1 MFIDIIIIISIT
13 SIIQSIFGT
22 GVLLFGT
29 PLLLLFG
36 YSFHFALI
44 ILLPTSILISLLQL
58 KDNILN
64 VDIVFYKK
72 LIIYCIPFIIIS
84 LYYST
89 NILTQTNLFIGI
101 CLVIISLKNRI
112 QLINKILRFLDQY
125 ERVYFI
131 LMGILHGITNLGGS
145 LLSASI
151 FNKDFSKLAKRSTI
165 AICYLSMAIIQIIT
179 LFFILNN
186 KEILNVINIPY
197 WFLGALVFIF
207 VEKYIFF
214 KINDQKYINYS
225 NIFLFII
232 GLLVIIKSLNL
243 FSTI

>member
-1 MFIDIIIIISIT
+1 MFYDIIIIISIT

-29 PLLLLFG
+29 PLLLIFG

-58 KDNILN
+58 KDNFVN
-64 VDIVFYKK
+64 VDINFYKK
-72 LIIYCIPFIIIS
+72 LIIYCIPFIIVS
-84 LYYST
+84 LYYSVT
-89 NILTQTNLFIGI
+89 ILTQTNLFIGI
-101 CLVIISLKNRI
+101 FLVTFSLKNRI
-112 QLINKILRFLDQY
+112 QLINTILRFLNRY
-125 ERVYFI
+125 EKVYFI

-165 AICYLSMAIIQIIT
+165 AVCYLSMAIIQIIT
-179 LFFILNN
+179 LFFIVNS
-186 KEILNVINIPY
+186 KEILNVIYIPY
-197 WFLGALVFIF
+197 WLLGVLVFIL

-214 KINDQKYINYS
+214 KIDDQKYINYS
-225 NIFLFII
+225 NVFLFII
-232 GLLVIIKSLNL
+232 GILVIIKALNL
-243 FSTI
+243 FSPI